1 MARFAADAQTRGC
14 MMPEH
19 AGLCRMVPDRLFP
32 VIQPFFR
39 IPDMIAVGA
48 GVARALVALVPLLA
62 AAPHLGQP

>member
-1 MARFAADAQTRGC
+1 
-14 MMPEH
+14 
-19 AGLCRMVPDRLFP
+19 MVPDRLFP
-32 VIQPFFR
+32 VIQPLFC